1 MPVKTVG
8 ESEYCGRRQES
19 HRARLRYR
27 RRIGKKGDAMTPMAR
42 LLAMILL
49 GIAGPAGLVHAADYP
64 SKPVRWIVPY
74 TPAGTTD
81 VLARIVAQWL
91 TDKMGQQFIVEN
103 RPGAGNNLGTEYVVN
118 AAPDGYT
125 MLLVNP
131 ANGINATLYK
141 NLNFNF
147 VRDIAP
153 VAGLVRTPNVMEVT
167 PSLPVK
173 TVAEFIAYCKAN
185 PGKVNMASSGS
196 GTSVHLSGELFKSM
210 TGCDMVHVPYKGAG
224 PALIDLM
231 GGQVQVIFD
240 NLPSS
245 VGHIKGGKVRAL
257 AVTSAEREPSMPK
270 LPTVAET
277 VPGYEATA
285 WFGIGM
291 PKNTPRDIIDKVNA
305 EVNRA
310 LADPQM
316 RARLAELGGTPIAGT
331 PEDFGKIIT
340 AETAKWGKVVT
351 SSGAKVE

>member
-1 MPVKTVG
+1 MI
-8 ESEYCGRRQES
+8 
-19 HRARLRYR
+19 RLP
-27 RRIGKKGDAMTPMAR
+27 RIAAT
-42 LLAMILL
+42 LLSCA
-49 GIAGPAGLVHAADYP
+49 ALVLPLAAQAADYP
-64 SKPVRWIVPY
+64 TRPVKWIVPY
-74 TPAGTTD
+74 PPAGTTD

-91 TDKMGQQFIVEN
+91 TEKMGQPFIVEN
-103 RPGAGNNLGTEYVVN
+103 KPGAGNNIGVEAVVS
-118 AAPDGYT
+118 APPDGYT

-147 VRDIAP
+147 IRDIAP
-153 VAGLVRTPNVMEVT
+153 VAGLVRAPNVMEVT

-173 TVAEFIAYCKAN
+173 TVQEFIDYCKAN
-185 PGKVNMASSGS
+185 PGKINMASSGS

-224 PALIDLM
+224 PALTDLM
-231 GGQVQVIFD
+231 GGQVHVLFD

-245 VGHIKGGKVRAL
+245 IGHIKAGKLRAL
-257 AVTSAEREPSMPK
+257 AVTSEGREPSLPGV
-270 LPTVAET
+270 PTVAET

-291 PKNTPRDIIDKVNA
+291 PKGTPRDVIDKVNA
-305 EVNRA
+305 EINRA
-310 LADPQM
+310 LADPKM
-316 RARLAELGGTPIAGT
+316 RERLAELGGKPIGGT
-331 PEDFGKIIT
+331 PEDFGKVIA

>member
-1 MPVKTVG
+1 MHNRRPIAQDNTKETSVIRSIRNGVLALLSTVVV
-8 ESEYCGRRQES
+8 
-19 HRARLRYR
+19 L
-27 RRIGKKGDAMTPMAR
+27 
-42 LLAMILL
+42 
-49 GIAGPAGLVHAADYP
+49 GPAARAADYP
-64 SKPVRWIVPY
+64 TRPVKWVVPY
-74 TPAGTTD
+74 PPAGTTD

-91 TDKMGQQFIVEN
+91 TEKMGQPFVVDN
-103 RPGAGNNLGTEYVVN
+103 KPGAGNNLGVEAVVG
-118 AAPDGYT
+118 APPDGYT

-141 NLNFNF
+141 NLSFNF
-147 VRDIAP
+147 IRDIAP

-167 PSLPVK
+167 PSFPAK
-173 TVAEFIAYCKAN
+173 TVQEFIAYCKAN
-185 PGKVNMASSGS
+185 PGKINMASSGS

-224 PALIDLM
+224 PGLTDLI

-245 VGHIKGGKVRAL
+245 IGHIKSGRIRAL
-257 AVTSAEREPSMPK
+257 AVTSEQREPSLPN
-270 LPTVAET
+270 LPTVGET

-291 PKNTPRDIIDKVNA
+291 PKGTPREIIDKVNA

-310 LADPQM
+310 LADAKM
-316 RARLAELGGTPIAGT
+316 RERLAELGGKPLAGT
-331 PEDFGKIIT
+331 PEDFGKVIA
-340 AETAKWGKVVT
+340 AETAKWEKVVI

>member
-1 MPVKTVG
+1 
-8 ESEYCGRRQES
+8 
-19 HRARLRYR
+19 
-27 RRIGKKGDAMTPMAR
+27 MAR
-42 LLAMILL
+42 LFALTLLATLT
-49 GIAGPAGLVHAADYP
+49 PFGLAQAADYP
-64 SKPVRWIVPY
+64 TRPVKWVVPY

-103 RPGAGNNLGTEYVVN
+103 RPGAGNNLGTEYVIN

-131 ANGINATLYK
+131 ANGINASLYK
-141 NLNFNF
+141 NLKFNF
-147 VRDIAP
+147 IHDIAP

-245 VGHIKGGKVRAL
+245 VGHIKGGKIRAL
-257 AVTSAEREPSMPK
+257 AVTSAQREPSMPQ

-291 PKNTPRDIIDKVNA
+291 PKGTPREIIDKVNA

-316 RARLAELGGTPIAGT
+316 RARLAELGGQPIAGT
-331 PEDFGKIIT
+331 PEDFGKIIAT
-340 AETAKWGKVVT
+340 ETAKWEKVVT

>member
-1 MPVKTVG
+1 MHNGRPTARIYKETPVI
-8 ESEYCGRRQES
+8 RL
-19 HRARLRYR
+19 AR
-27 RRIGKKGDAMTPMAR
+27 IVA
-42 LLAMILL
+42 LAALS
-49 GIAGPAGLVHAADYP
+49 AAAFSPAVHAADYP
-64 SKPVRWIVPY
+64 VRPVKWVVPY
-74 TPAGTTD
+74 PPAGTTD

-91 TDKMGQQFIVEN
+91 TEKMGQPFVVEN
-103 RPGAGNNLGTEYVVN
+103 KPGAGNNLGVEYVVN
-118 AAPDGYT
+118 SPPDGYT

-147 VRDIAP
+147 IRDIAP

-167 PSLPVK
+167 PSLPVNS
-173 TVAEFIAYCKAN
+173 VAEFIAYCKSN

-210 TGCDMVHVPYKGAG
+210 TGCDMLHVPYKGAG
-224 PALIDLM
+224 PALVDLI
-231 GGQVQVIFD
+231 GGQVHVLFD

-245 VGHIKGGKVRAL
+245 IGHIKSGKLRAL
-257 AVTSAEREPSMPK
+257 AVTSEQREPTLPGV
-270 LPTVAET
+270 PTVGET

-291 PKNTPRDIIDKVNA
+291 PKGTPREIIDKVNA

-310 LADPQM
+310 LADPKM
-316 RARLAELGGTPIAGT
+316 RERLAELGGKSIGGT
-331 PEDFGKIIT
+331 PEDFGKVIA
-340 AETAKWGKVVT
+340 AETAKWEKVVI

>member
-1 MPVKTVG
+1 M
-8 ESEYCGRRQES
+8 
-19 HRARLRYR
+19 LR
-27 RRIGKKGDAMTPMAR
+27 MSR
-42 LLAMILL
+42 LLVL
-49 GIAGPAGLVHAADYP
+49 PLVCLAAASGAARAADYP
-64 SKPVRWIVPY
+64 TKSVKFVVPY

-91 TDKMGQQFIVEN
+91 TDKLGQSFYIEN
-103 RPGAGNNLGTEYVVN
+103 KPGAGNNMGTDFVVQ
-118 AAPDGYT
+118 APPDGYT

-141 NLNFNF
+141 NLGFNF

-167 PSLPVK
+167 NSLPVK
-173 TVAEFIAYCKAN
+173 SVAEFIAYCKAN
-185 PGKVNMASSGS
+185 PGKLNMASSGS

-224 PALIDLM
+224 PALIDLI
-231 GGQVQVIFD
+231 GGQVHVLFD

-245 VGHIKGGKVRAL
+245 VAHIKAGKVRAL
-257 AVTSAEREPSMPK
+257 AVTSQEREPSMPD
-270 LPTVAET
+270 LPTVGET

-291 PKNTPRDIIDKVNA
+291 PKNTPRDVVEKVNA

-310 LADPQM
+310 LADPKM
-316 RARLAELGGTPIAGT
+316 RDRLAELGGRPIAGT
-331 PEDFGKIIT
+331 PADFGKIIA
-340 AETAKWGKVVT
+340 AETAKWEKVVNA
-351 SSGAKVE
+351 SGAKVE